1 MSNIIDIPQTTISLK
16 VERVGKKYAYHIR
29 KEVDGEWERL
39 IHKSSPTELTKKTS
53 VGKKIYALLG
63 TRGWDT
69 GIEEVLIE
77 RKNKYFI
84 ELMQRLENSL
94 EESDKINNLPVNKKP
109 DIRDKYRNLY
119 AKYKSKRDKY
129 GYTDLQFIA
138 QICQGLGVG
147 ISDIILKVYISY
159 LLTVLKIKATNVIAI
174 GSQSSGKSFS
184 IESALRM
191 IPQEYVIKGVHTEA
205 YFFGKFNGMNLD
217 RYIFYLGDLGGVK
230 DDEKTIVTRD
240 ILKQLNT
247 DGYIERGIAPESEPR
262 EEYVEGNPAIVYS
275 TVEESIINE
284 QEKSRSNIVKPPNIS
299 LIKLTIFNAFHD
311 SPGKDIKTI
320 EEINDDVESVQ
331 GLTWELMETID
342 GYEIFNP
349 YMFSVTDFL
358 QNMDDFNRKIKE
370 FNKILLVVSILNNP
384 YVLVHNYYHDE
395 DYNPIDTRLIIASK
409 QDVINALEIFD
420 SSNNLL
426 PTEFDFLKGLC
437 NMCKPYPLDDV
448 NLNQLSVREYEDI
461 IIEELTDGETGK
473 VYDWEDEA
481 VEIDGV
487 IYPCF
492 FTVNSIRRNY
502 GHFKWVKDVRKTLA
516 KKLHKLYENNYLIKI
531 GQTPNGENI
540 YGLTYNIRDK
550 IKNNIPMF
558 RDSEI
563 DRAIVEFDRKYPQLR
578 DDFKIFLEYDKELPI
593 KEVNYNTKYS
603 ELYNITWGF
612 DDEL

>member
-1 MSNIIDIPQTTISLK
+1 MSNVIDIPQTTISLK
-16 VERVGKKYAYHIR
+16 VERSGKKYAYHIR
-29 KEVDGEWERL
+29 KEIDGEWERL
-39 IHKSSPTELTKKTS
+39 IHKSSPTELTKNTS

-94 EESDKINNLPVNKKP
+94 EENDKIEKLPVNKKP

-119 AKYKSKRDKY
+119 ASYKTKRDKY
-129 GYTDLQFIA
+129 GYTDLQFVA

-191 IPQEYVIKGVHTEA
+191 IPTEYVINGVHTEA

-275 TVEESIINE
+275 TVEENIINE

-299 LIKLTIFNAFHD
+299 LDKLTIFNAFHD

-320 EEINDDVESVQ
+320 EEINHDVESVQ
-331 GLTWELMETID
+331 GLTWELMETIE
-342 GYEIFNP
+342 GYELFNP
-349 YMFSVTDFL
+349 YMFCVTDFL

-370 FNKILLVVSILNNP
+370 FNKILLVVSILNKP
-384 YVLVHNYYHDE
+384 IILQHDYYHDN
-395 DYNPIDTRLIIASK
+395 DYSPITTNLIIASK
-409 QDVINALEIFD
+409 QDVINALQIFD

-437 NMCKPYPLDDV
+437 NMYKPYPIDEDTK
-448 NLNQLSVREYEDI
+448 NMSIREYEDI
-461 IIEELTDGETGK
+461 IINEMIDDESGR
-473 VYDWEDEA
+473 VYEWEDEC
-481 VEIDGV
+481 VEENGN
-487 IYPCF
+487 YYSCF

-516 KKLHKLYENNYLIKI
+516 KKLHKLYENNYLIKV
-531 GQTPNGENI
+531 GQTPNGENV
-540 YGLTYNIRDK
+540 YGLVYNIKDK
-550 IKNNIPMF
+550 IRNNIPIF
-558 RDSEI
+558 RDDEINIAKSE
-563 DRAIVEFDRKYPQLR
+563 FKRKYPILY
-578 DDFKIFLEYDKELPI
+578 DDFLLFIDYDKELPI
-593 KEVNYNTKYS
+593 KEINYNVDYS
-603 ELYNITWGF
+603 ELYNIPWGGTN
-612 DDEL
+612 EL

>member
-16 VERVGKKYAYHIR
+16 VERVGNKYAYHIR

-77 RKNKYFI
+77 RKNKYFV

-94 EESDKINNLPVNKKP
+94 EETDKINNLPVNKKP
-109 DIRDKYRNLY
+109 DVRDKYRNLY
-119 AKYKSKRDKY
+119 AKYKAKRNKY

-184 IESALRM
+184 IESALKM
-191 IPQEYVIKGVHTEA
+191 IPTEYVIKGVHTEA

-217 RYIFYLGDLGGVK
+217 RFIFYLGDLGGVK
-230 DDEKTIVTRD
+230 DDEKTIITRD

-247 DGYIERGIAPESEPR
+247 DGYIERGIAPDSEPR
-262 EEYVEGNPAIVYS
+262 EEFVEGNPAIVYS
-275 TVEESIINE
+275 TVEETIINE
-284 QEKSRSNIVKPPNIS
+284 QEKSRSNIVKPPNIP
-299 LIKLTIFNAFHD
+299 LNKLTIFNAFHD
-311 SPGKDIKTI
+311 SPGRDIKTI
-320 EEINDDVESVQ
+320 EEIDEDVESVQ

-349 YMFSVTDFL
+349 YMFCVTDFL

-384 YVLVHNYYHDE
+384 YVLVHSYYHDE

-409 QDVINALEIFD
+409 QDVINALQIFD

-437 NMCKPYPLDDV
+437 NMCKPYPLEDV
-448 NLNQLSVREYEDI
+448 NLNQISIREYEEMI
-461 IIEELTDGETGK
+461 MEELTDE
-473 VYDWEDEA
+473 
-481 VEIDGV
+481 
-487 IYPCF
+487 
-492 FTVNSIRRNY
+492 
-502 GHFKWVKDVRKTLA
+502 
-516 KKLHKLYENNYLIKI
+516 
-531 GQTPNGENI
+531 
-540 YGLTYNIRDK
+540 
-550 IKNNIPMF
+550 
-558 RDSEI
+558 
-563 DRAIVEFDRKYPQLR
+563 
-578 DDFKIFLEYDKELPI
+578 
-593 KEVNYNTKYS
+593 
-603 ELYNITWGF
+603 
-612 DDEL
+612 

>member
-16 VERVGKKYAYHIR
+16 VERVGKKYAYQIR
-29 KEVDGEWERL
+29 KETDGEWERL
-39 IHKSSPTELTKKTS
+39 IHKSSPTELTKNTS

-69 GIEEVLIE
+69 GIEEVLVE
-77 RKNKYFI
+77 RKNKYFV

-94 EESDKINNLPVNKKP
+94 EETDKINSLPVNEKP
-109 DIRDKYRNLY
+109 NVRDKYRNLF
-119 AKYKSKRDKY
+119 AKYKTKRDRY
-129 GYTDLQFIA
+129 GYNDLQFIA

-159 LLTVLKIKATNVIAI
+159 LLTVLRIKATNVIAI

-191 IPQEYVIKGVHTEA
+191 IPSEYVITGVHTEA

-217 RYIFYLGDLGGVK
+217 RFIFYLGDLGGVK

-247 DGYIERGIAPESEPR
+247 DGYIERGIAPDSEPR

-275 TVEESIINE
+275 TVEEVIINE
-284 QEKSRSNIVKPPNIS
+284 QEKSRSNIVKPPNIP
-299 LIKLTIFNAFHD
+299 LDKLTLFNAFYD

-320 EEINDDVESVQ
+320 EEINEDVESVQ
-331 GLTWELMETID
+331 GLTWELMETIES
-342 GYEIFNP
+342 YEIFNP
-349 YMFSVTDFL
+349 YMFCVTDFL

-384 YVLVHNYYHDE
+384 YILTHNYYHDE
-395 DYNPIDTRLIIASK
+395 NYNPIDTKLIIASK
-409 QDVINALEIFD
+409 QDVINALQIFD

-426 PTEFDFLKGLC
+426 PTEFDFLVGLC
-437 NMCKPYPLDDV
+437 NMCKPYPIEENV
-448 NLNQLSVREYEDI
+448 NQLTIREYEDI
-461 IIEELTDGETGK
+461 ITEEIADGETGK
-473 VYDWEDEA
+473 IYDWEDEC
-481 VEIDGV
+481 VEINNV

-492 FTVNSIRRNY
+492 FTVNMIRRNY
-502 GHFKWVKDVRKTLA
+502 GHFKWVKDIRKTLA
-516 KKLHKLYENNYLIKI
+516 KKLHKLYENNYLIKL

-540 YGLTYNIRDK
+540 YGLVYNIKDK

-558 RDSEI
+558 RDEEI
-563 DRAIVEFDRKYPQLR
+563 NRAVKEFNRKYPILEE
-578 DDFKIFLEYDKELPI
+578 DFQVFLEYDKELPV
-593 KEVNYNTKYS
+593 KEINYNTKYS
-603 ELYNITWGF
+603 ELYQISWGS
-612 DDEL
+612 DYEL